1 MDAYLISKREEQ
13 KFTPTKWQT
22 ILTDFL
28 KKPHE
33 SRLAYCF
40 NIVSI
45 IFTIVS
51 VAQFCLATVKS
62 FQVDELIKEFGCL
75 EIITIKSKTLSD
87 LLSLFLS
94 KSNTNNTRFQF
105 NFYLELVVNSFF
117 ILEFILRWLI
127 APTTVIFL
135 SDIS

>member
-13 KFTPTKWQT
+13 KFTPTKWQAT
-22 ILTDFL
+22 LTDFL
-28 KKPHE
+28 KNPHE

-62 FQVDELIKEFGCL
+62 FQVDELIKEFECL
-75 EIITIKSKTLSD
+75 VIGLCFI
-87 LLSLFLS
+87 
-94 KSNTNNTRFQF
+94 Q
-105 NFYLELVVNSFF
+105 SF
-117 ILEFILRWLI
+117 R
-127 APTTVIFL
+127 
-135 SDIS
+135 